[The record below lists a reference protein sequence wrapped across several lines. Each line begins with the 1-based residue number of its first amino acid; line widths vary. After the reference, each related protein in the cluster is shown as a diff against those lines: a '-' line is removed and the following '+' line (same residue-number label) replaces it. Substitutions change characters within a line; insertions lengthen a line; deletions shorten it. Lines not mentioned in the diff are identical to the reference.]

1 LIIVEKNIA
10 ATDFQRLNRP
20 CIRDHSGGFTL
31 LEMSIVLLI
40 MGLLLGSVMQPM
52 GAGINDRKRQHTLG
66 QLVEIREALIGYAS
80 VHHRLPKVNAMY
92 HTAMYPQQCLVFPAI
107 MMTAVF

>member
-52 GAGINDRKRQHTLG
+52 GAGINDRKRQQTLG

-80 VHHRLPKVNAMY
+80 VHQKVNAMY
-92 HTAMYPQQCLVFPAI
+92 HTAMYPQQCLVFPAT